1 MIKERRYYLLLAL
14 GAVFVLALAVACG
27 SQPVAQPQIIEKIV
41 EVEKVVEKEVQVP
54 VEVVKEVEVEKIVE
68 VEIIKEIV
76 KEVQVPAIQSE
87 IAEGAA
93 FTEYF
98 RNPTNAKSGGIFKWG
113 GRAKPSMYDF
123 HQSPTHNNLTAQQP
137 LYNTVVQ
144 FDPRDGG
151 LTIAPDLATA
161 WEISGDG
168 KEYTFHLRPGIEWHD
183 GPQFECG
190 GGPFTANDVVATYE
204 RIIDPP
210 EGMISLRKEL
220 MVDGADLRQIVAIDD
235 HTVKFILGSPRTTL
249 VPALAS
255 GWNMVVSEK
264 YLDCVNNS
272 MRDSAFIPGTGPF
285 ILTQHTPGESW
296 KMDKNVDYFIEHL
309 PYFDGLDLAALAQA
323 QARAAAVYGGQVDA
337 VMQIT
342 KEDMQRA
349 WDNPDKYH
357 SQIGNFFNGSIFAFN
372 TNRPPFDDVRMRR
385 AIHLVVDKM
394 TLHELRSKTN
404 FNGEEPGGWFLP
416 DWQTGGSPYSRS
428 GDELATIP
436 GYRTPTAE
444 DIAEAKRLLAEAG
457 YPDGAGL
464 NVSFLQRGNQPN
476 AAVAAIQDM
485 IRKNLNVEMKIE
497 LSDEGGYYDR
507 VLNKDFDT
515 TGTFT
520 AAEIIDPGPWFT
532 RFLAD
537 GGSWNYGGWS
547 DPRTDTLMKQIN
559 EEQDIEKRVELV
571 REMQLLLDET
581 VPIMLYG
588 YAGGYDIYRTYLG
601 GPGMT
606 DIYYGGYNSMHRRWT
621 HIWFER
627 ERE

>member
-1 MIKERRYYLLLAL
+1 
-14 GAVFVLALAVACG
+14 
-27 SQPVAQPQIIEKIV
+27 
-41 EVEKVVEKEVQVP
+41 
-54 VEVVKEVEVEKIVE
+54 
-68 VEIIKEIV
+68 
-76 KEVQVPAIQSE
+76 
-87 IAEGAA
+87 
-93 FTEYF
+93 
-98 RNPTNAKSGGIFKWG
+98 
-113 GRAKPSMYDF
+113 
-123 HQSPTHNNLTAQQP
+123 
-137 LYNTVVQ
+137 
-144 FDPRDGG
+144 
-151 LTIAPDLATA
+151 
-161 WEISGDG
+161 
-168 KEYTFHLRPGIEWHD
+168 
-183 GPQFECG
+183 
-190 GGPFTANDVVATYE
+190 
-204 RIIDPP
+204 
-210 EGMISLRKEL
+210 
-220 MVDGADLRQIVAIDD
+220 
-235 HTVKFILGSPRTTL
+235 
-249 VPALAS
+249 
-255 GWNMVVSEK
+255 MVVSEK

-342 KEDMQRA
+342 KEDMRRA

-394 TLHELRSKTN
+394 TLHELAAKTS

-436 GYRTPTAE
+436 GFRVPTAE

-537 GGSWNYGGWS
+537 GGSWNYGGWFRPENRYV
-547 DPRTDTLMKQIN
+547 DEADQRRAGRRKAGRAGARNAAPAGRDRADHAVQLPRRLRHIPYLPGWPGHDRHLLRRIQFDAPPLDAYMVRARP
-559 EEQDIEKRVELV
+559 RV
-571 REMQLLLDET
+571 
-581 VPIMLYG
+581 
-588 YAGGYDIYRTYLG
+588 GGA
-601 GPGMT
+601 
-606 DIYYGGYNSMHRRWT
+606 
-621 HIWFER
+621 
-627 ERE
+627 

>member
-1 MIKERRYYLLLAL
+1 
-14 GAVFVLALAVACG
+14 
-27 SQPVAQPQIIEKIV
+27 
-41 EVEKVVEKEVQVP
+41 
-54 VEVVKEVEVEKIVE
+54 
-68 VEIIKEIV
+68 
-76 KEVQVPAIQSE
+76 
-87 IAEGAA
+87 
-93 FTEYF
+93 
-98 RNPTNAKSGGIFKWG
+98 
-113 GRAKPSMYDF
+113 
-123 HQSPTHNNLTAQQP
+123 
-137 LYNTVVQ
+137 
-144 FDPRDGG
+144 
-151 LTIAPDLATA
+151 
-161 WEISGDG
+161 
-168 KEYTFHLRPGIEWHD
+168 
-183 GPQFECG
+183 
-190 GGPFTANDVVATYE
+190 
-204 RIIDPP
+204 
-210 EGMISLRKEL
+210 
-220 MVDGADLRQIVAIDD
+220 
-235 HTVKFILGSPRTTL
+235 
-249 VPALAS
+249 
-255 GWNMVVSEK
+255 
-264 YLDCVNNS
+264 
-272 MRDSAFIPGTGPF
+272 
-285 ILTQHTPGESW
+285 
-296 KMDKNVDYFIEHL
+296 MDKNVDYFIEHL

-357 SQIGNFFNGSIFAFN
+357 SQIGNFFNGSSFAFN

-385 AIHLVVDKM
+385 AVHLVVDKM
-394 TLHELRSKTN
+394 TLHELTFQDKRAARRTHD
-404 FNGEEPGGWFLP
+404 P
-416 DWQTGGSPYSRS
+416 
-428 GDELATIP
+428 ATSL
-436 GYRTPTAE
+436 RRFRDTASPTAE

-547 DPRTDTLMKQIN
+547 DPRTNALMKQIN
-559 EEQDIEKRVELV
+559 EEQDVEKRVELV

-627 ERE
+627 DRE